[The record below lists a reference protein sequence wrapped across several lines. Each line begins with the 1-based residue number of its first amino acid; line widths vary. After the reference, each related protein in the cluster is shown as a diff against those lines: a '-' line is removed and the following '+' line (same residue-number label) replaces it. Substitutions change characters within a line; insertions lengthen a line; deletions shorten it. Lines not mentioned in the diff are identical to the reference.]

1 MAEMK
6 RVLIVED
13 NPDDEALALE
23 AFRRTGVRNPVVVA
37 RDGKEALDWLLG
49 ALEGPS
55 GPDLP
60 ALVLLDINLPRVD
73 GVEVLRRMRAH
84 PQLAMLPVVML
95 STSRESRDL
104 RNCYL
109 AGANAY
115 IVKPIEFAAFQEVVQ
130 KLADFWLH
138 LNELPPDEP
147 PA

>member
-1 MAEMK
+1 MADLK
-6 RVLIVED
+6 PVLIVED

-23 AFRRTGVRNPVVVA
+23 AFRRTGVKNPVVVA
-37 RDGKEALDWLLG
+37 RDGKAALDLLLG
-49 ALEGPS
+49 ALEGAA
-55 GPDLP
+55 GPHLP
-60 ALVLLDINLPRVD
+60 ALVLLDINLPLIG

-84 PQLAMLPVVML
+84 PQLAMLPVVVL
-95 STSRESRDL
+95 STSREPRDL

-115 IVKPIEFAAFQEVVQ
+115 VVKPIEFAVFQEVVQ